1 MWNNDEVDSGYLF
14 EIILLGENNN
24 IYNAGTMLYD
34 ILVRDNLK
42 YLSLIE
48 FKNELNDILEPV
60 EVLIGNKKQSIK

>member
-60 EVLIGNKKQSIK
+60 EVLIGNKK